1 MWRQRSLALCSST
14 REGQVGLPSCDVLMP
29 GAAEEGEAL
38 LKPLSGR
45 GPSLTL
51 ILSFSYYLESS
62 HCGPGLVCAL
72 PCKSQLSWELWPR
85 GQD

>member
-51 ILSFSYYLESS
+51 IA
-62 HCGPGLVCAL
+62 HPLVQLLLGEQPLWTRPRLCAAV
-72 PCKSQLSWELWPR
+72 
-85 GQD
+85 